1 MVQFLVTFCGHCAP
15 LFFVAAV
22 VSNRLL
28 AGNGFIG
35 TINVVCRRPGGRG
48 SSFLL
53 SDTPSPVGTIF
64 LDSDAHLDVHLIK

>member
-15 LFFVAAV
+15 LFLVAAV

-48 SSFLL
+48 SSCRPHPAQLGPF
-53 SDTPSPVGTIF
+53 SWIATRI
-64 LDSDAHLDVHLIK
+64 